1 MAEAPSQPGSGLP
14 VHVGIIMD
22 GNGRWAEKKGKL
34 RRAGHLEGVKA
45 AKRIVRAASAAGLRF
60 LTLYTFSTENW
71 NRPPAEITYLMYL
84 IRRHLKSEAR
94 FYRENRIRVLHSGS
108 LERLP
113 RGVLRELDRVTSE
126 TAANQGLTVNLAI
139 DYGGRDEILRAVNR
153 LPDRQGRVTEAE
165 LRGALDHPEIP
176 DPDLIIRTGDE
187 CRLSNF
193 LLWQMAYAELYFSSK
208 MWPDWTETD
217 LLDALDEYRRRER
230 RFGFTRGR
238 KALPRAAARE
248 AGRAAEAR
256 KARARGKAAG
266 RAGRVNR

>member
-1 MAEAPSQPGSGLP
+1 MAEAPSQPGPGLP

-22 GNGRWAEKKGKL
+22 GNGRWAEKRGKP

-71 NRPPAEITYLMYL
+71 SRPSAEVTYLMFL
-84 IRRHLKSEAR
+84 IRRHLKSEAA

-108 LERLP
+108 AERLP
-113 RGVLRELDRVTSE
+113 RGVLRELDRVIAD
-126 TAANQGLTVNLAI
+126 TAANRGLTVNLAI

-153 LPDRQGRVTEAE
+153 LRAGGRDGVVAETE

-187 CRLSNF
+187 RRLSNF
-193 LLWQMAYAELYFSSK
+193 LLWQGAYAELYFSPK
-208 MWPDWTETD
+208 MWPDWAEGD
-217 LLDALDEYRRRER
+217 LSAALQEYGRRER
-230 RFGFTRGR
+230 RFGT
-238 KALPRAAARE
+238 APS
-248 AGRAAEAR
+248 AGVGE
-256 KARARGKAAG
+256 
-266 RAGRVNR
+266 

>member
-1 MAEAPSQPGSGLP
+1 MAEAPSRPDRGLP

-22 GNGRWAEKKGKL
+22 GNGRWAEKRGKP
-34 RRAGHLEGVKA
+34 RRSGHLEGVKA

-71 NRPPAEITYLMYL
+71 SRPAAEVTYLMYL
-84 IRRHLKSEAR
+84 IRRHLKSEVR
-94 FYRENRIRVLHSGS
+94 FYHENQIRVLHSGS

-113 RGVLRELDRVTSE
+113 RGVLRELSRVTSE
-126 TAANQGLTVNLAI
+126 TAAHLGLTVNLAI

-153 LPDRQGRVTEAE
+153 LRAGGRDGPIGEAE

-193 LLWQMAYAELYFSSK
+193 LIWQVAYAELYFSPK
-208 MWPDWTETD
+208 MWPDWTAED
-217 LLDALDEYRRRER
+217 LRLALEEYRRRER
-230 RFGFTRGR
+230 RFGT
-238 KALPRAAARE
+238 APS
-248 AGRAAEAR
+248 AGVGE
-256 KARARGKAAG
+256 
-266 RAGRVNR
+266 

>member
-1 MAEAPSQPGSGLP
+1 MAEAPSQPASGLP

-22 GNGRWAEKKGKL
+22 GNGRWAENRGQP
-34 RRAGHLEGVKA
+34 RRSGHLEGVKA
-45 AKRIVRAASAAGLRF
+45 AKRVVRAASGAGLRF

-71 NRPPAEITYLMYL
+71 NRPPAEVTYLMYL
-84 IRRHLKSEAR
+84 IRRHLISETR
-94 FYRENRIRVLHSGS
+94 FYQENRIRVVHSGS

-113 RGVLRELDRVTSE
+113 RSVLRELARVASD
-126 TAANQGLTVNLAI
+126 TAANPGMTVNLAI

-153 LPDRQGRVTEAE
+153 LQERRGRVSEVE

-193 LLWQMAYAELYFSSK
+193 LLWQMAYAELYFSPK
-208 MWPDWTETD
+208 MWPEWTGED
-217 LLDALDEYRRRER
+217 LLAALEEYRSRER

-238 KALPRAAARE
+238 KARRAA
-248 AGRAAEAR
+248 GKAR
-256 KARARGKAAG
+256 KAGK
-266 RAGRVNR
+266 VSK